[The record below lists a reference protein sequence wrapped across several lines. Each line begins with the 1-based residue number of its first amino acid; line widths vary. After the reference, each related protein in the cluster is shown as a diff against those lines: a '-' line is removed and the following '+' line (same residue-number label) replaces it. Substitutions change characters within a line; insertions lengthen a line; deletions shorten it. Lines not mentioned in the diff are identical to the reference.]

1 MYWIGFFAPVFFLFA
16 LIRAYAIRPY
26 SLRQHLLAWENL
38 AAFRGNIFPGGETL
52 PRYGETFSQAGKPC
66 RVPGEHFP
74 RRENLAALRGNIFPS
89 GETLPRS
96 RGTFSLAG
104 KPCHNLFLFAHVRA
118 YAIRPYSFCGKLSTN
133 FSCSLTSER
142 MRYAPTVFAGN
153 FPLTF
158 PIRSHQGVC
167 DTPLQFLRETF
178 HDLFLFAH
186 FKEYAIRPYTYSII
200 IKALSSENIM
210 PN

>member
-1 MYWIGFFAPVFFLFA
+1 MDVLDRFLCAGIFPIRSHQGVCDTPLQFAATLIGMGKPCRVSGEHFP
-16 LIRAYAIRPY
+16 R
-26 SLRQHLLAWENL
+26 WGNL
-38 AAFRGNIFPGGETL
+38 AALRGNIFPGGETL
-52 PRYGETFSQAGKPC
+52 PRSGGTFSQAGKPC

-133 FSCSLTSER
+133 FSYSLSSGR

-153 FPLTF
+153 FPRSF
-158 PIRSHQGVC
+158 PVRPLQGVC
-167 DTPLQFLRETF
+167 DTPL
-178 HDLFLFAH
+178 HLFDNHQGFI
-186 FKEYAIRPYTYSII
+186 E
-200 IKALSSENIM
+200 
-210 PN
+210 

>member
-52 PRYGETFSQAGKPC
+52 PRYGGTFSQAGKPC

-74 RRENLAALRGNIFPS
+74 RRENLAAFRGNIFPGGKTLPRSRGTFSQAGKPCRATGEHFPERGNLAAFQGNIFPS

-118 YAIRPYSFCGKLSTN
+118 YAIRPYSFCGKLSTI
-133 FSCSLTSER
+133 FSCSPTSRR
-142 MRYAPTVFAGN
+142 MRYAPT
-153 FPLTF
+153 
-158 PIRSHQGVC
+158 PIR
-167 DTPLQFLRETF
+167 
-178 HDLFLFAH
+178 
-186 FKEYAIRPYTYSII
+186 
-200 IKALSSENIM
+200 
-210 PN
+210 